1 MTGAFP
7 TLQAGAQVPEGS
19 YVIPADI
26 SAALGNGNSL
36 VGLQMLQQ
44 LGGNPVQGQGDGT
57 SDSIPVQ
64 GPSGPIQL
72 SNGEV
77 VFAPQLVDQF
87 GGSGAFDSFVKNARD
102 KYLKTLGAFPP
113 PKK

>member
-1 MTGAFP
+1 MNTAFP
-7 TLQAGAQVPEGS
+7 TLQAGGQVPEGS
-19 YVIPADI
+19 YVVPSDI

-36 VGLQMLQQ
+36 VGLQLLQQ

-77 VFAPQLVDQF
+77 VFPPSLVDQF
-87 GGSGAFDSFVKNARD
+87 GGSGAFDSFVKNARAEYM
-102 KYLKTLGAFPP
+102 KSLGAFPP
-113 PKK
+113 PMK